1 LLNCHVAWK
10 CERFE
15 DAVIISRINPRDMER
30 KIDFNSLPRIV
41 RGKWFDPERRIRNA
55 NLKE

>member
-1 LLNCHVAWK
+1 LNCHVAWK

-30 KIDFNSLPRIV
+30 KIDFNSLPQIV